1 MFCYNMVMKNFRF
14 LILIVVFVVVISSLL
29 FFLKSKKNYNAS
41 YHSDNELLE
50 LEKKYNRKNEGFATA
65 TDKKRLSSKK
75 RNYLKNKW
83 GSDRSS
89 DEDDIAGN
97 SDSDNSIINKS
108 KLDSSDSTNDFLRD
122 ELALNDG
129 IQLSDSLKNKEN
141 SSDKNSSTNSQNKF
155 KSLQELLE
163 TIPSRS
169 NDFIVRLDKNIDG
182 LETTVSGREARV
194 SLDLLNS
201 DLFEKGAFSNA
212 AGIWITGL
220 SKYKDPTTYEKLWY
234 DYQNQFI
241 EIPGVGIYFMKEE
254 LSDEAFAERKID
266 ILNELI
272 EKKNDDKLYE
282 VLANTLAKSGNM
294 EAAEETIDKW
304 SANNDNVNYDY
315 QMAELYR
322 INGEISDNNE
332 TSQEYLQ
339 EAARYYEQ
347 SGAGYKVALPLAK
360 TYEML
365 GDINNAIRTLENSY
379 DYGKSKQWKDKVA
392 VQIGEYYTKTG
403 DDYAALNSYESS
415 PAPGF
420 VNKVRKAECH
430 QRLGNTQSA
439 IENYQAAIKTKDN
452 ANYIPMISLGVLY
465 SNNGNASETKKMY
478 NKINNRLK
486 DFSKKRRKNIKNSSA
501 YQKIK
506 NAVK

>member
-1 MFCYNMVMKNFRF
+1 MKNFRF
-14 LILIVVFVVVISSLL
+14 LILIVIFVAVISSLF
-29 FFLKSKKNYNAS
+29 FFLRHEKIYNAS
-41 YHSDNELLE
+41 YHPDNELLE
-50 LEKKYNRKNEGFATA
+50 FEKKYNKKNGVLSEASEE
-65 TDKKRLSSKK
+65 KRLSSQK
-75 RNYLKNKW
+75 RNYIKNKW
-83 GSDRSS
+83 GSDSS
-89 DEDDIAGN
+89 KTENVIAGN
-97 SDSDNSIINKS
+97 SDSTNSIINKN
-108 KLDSSDSTNDFLRD
+108 KLNSSDLTNDFLRD
-122 ELALNDG
+122 ELAQNDG
-129 IQLSDSLKNKEN
+129 IQFSDSLKNKEKT
-141 SSDKNSSTNSQNKF
+141 SEKNPSTNSQSNLE
-155 KSLQELLE
+155 SLQELLE

-182 LETTVSGREARV
+182 LETIVSGHEARV

-201 DLFEKGAFSNA
+201 DLFENGAFSNA
-212 AGIWITGL
+212 AGVWITGL
-220 SKYKDPTTYEKLWY
+220 SKYKDPITYEKLWF

-254 LSDEAFAERKID
+254 LSAEAFATRKIE

-272 EKKNDDKLYE
+272 DKSPGDKLYE
-282 VLANTLAKSGNM
+282 ALAKTYADSGDINS
-294 EAAEETIDKW
+294 AEEIINRWAEK
-304 SANNDNVNYDY
+304 SKNVNYDY
-315 QMAELYR
+315 QMAEIYR
-322 INGEISDNNE
+322 LNGENSDNDE

-339 EAARYYEQ
+339 EATRYYEQ
-347 SGAGYKVALPLAK
+347 SGAGYKVAFPLAK
-360 TYEML
+360 TYEKL
-365 GDINNAIRTLENSY
+365 GDINSAIRTLENSY

-430 QRLGNTQSA
+430 QRLGNTQAA
-439 IENYQAAIKTKDN
+439 IENYKAAIRVNDN

-465 SNNGNASETKKMY
+465 SNNGNTSETKKMY

-486 DFSKKRRKNIKNSSA
+486 DFSKKRRKGIKKSSA

-506 NAVK
+506 KSALN